1 MRQGFHPY
9 MCQTLSEKTDTWIVV
24 IKYMVAC
31 LSIPRSYAFK
41 YEDAK
46 GVHAQCF
53 LVKLCLS
60 SYKRDM
66 HNCLLPE
73 VMHLNV
79 KMRGVHMQGQAMP
92 ICGRCS

>member
-1 MRQGFHPY
+1 

-46 GVHAQCF
+46 GVHVHCF
-53 LVKLCLS
+53 FGKVAL
-60 SYKRDM
+60 
-66 HNCLLPE
+66 E
-73 VMHLNV
+73 F
-79 KMRGVHMQGQAMP
+79 
-92 ICGRCS
+92 I

>member
-1 MRQGFHPY
+1 MTGGKEADCQFQEGSQLRKDAGLGGPY

-53 LVKLCLS
+53 FGKVVLEL
-60 SYKRDM
+60 
-66 HNCLLPE
+66 
-73 VMHLNV
+73 
-79 KMRGVHMQGQAMP
+79 
-92 ICGRCS
+92 I